1 MLRAAIHEAEA
12 CAASQIAEVARI
24 ALVSA
29 HVRLGHRRDALDVF
43 PALIDDLRRTS
54 NWTQLWTSLR
64 ILAELLPEIGED
76 HTSALLLAAAS
87 MAPAAAALTG
97 ADVARYDELQSQ
109 LAQRLGTNVV
119 AQITE
124 LAAALPRT
132 QIVDRALTAI
142 SQPRRPTERRERP
155 T

>member
-1 MLRAAIHEAEA
+1 M
-12 CAASQIAEVARI
+12 
-24 ALVSA
+24 
-29 HVRLGHRRDALDVF
+29 F
-43 PALIDDLRRTS
+43 PALIDDLRRMS

-64 ILAELLPEIGED
+64 ILAELLAEGGEE
-76 HTSALLLAAAS
+76 HTAALLLERRRTC
-87 MAPAAAALTG
+87 APAAPALTG
-97 ADVARYDELQSQ
+97 ADVARYDDLRSQ
-109 LAQRLGTNVV
+109 LAQRLGTIVV

-142 SQPRRPTERRERP
+142 SQPRRPTQQRDSP